1 MNDNNTFK
9 VGIIGFG
16 PKGFYGFERLMAYLN
31 EAKISKT
38 IEVHIFNNTAFLAS
52 GDVYRIDQPVYL
64 IMNYANRNI
73 NSWVLKEP
81 FSMASSTPD
90 FVTWLTAKGHT
101 SAAPGK
107 YAPRALVGSYL
118 SDCYRL
124 VLEQLPKNIKVITHI
139 GKVTD
144 MIKQNENYQVFYT
157 DRKSGEQD
165 VIACNNVLFT
175 TGHHSFKAQK
185 PESVIS
191 NHKIDFIY
199 PTDEKLSPVTPQ
211 SLVAI
216 KGFGLTAID
225 AILALTEGRG
235 GNFKKNDKGVLKYI
249 SSGKEPYKIYP
260 FSRTGLPMVPRN
272 GSPTSEIELQY
283 FSETI
288 VENFKENR
296 PISFNCTLLPLIK
309 KEFYFAFYTALFN
322 SHGHQLYFDQDFT
335 VIENQVKFFH
345 EDFPECPVFNWET
358 IVDPFKDEPVLSS
371 IVIQV
376 YLEFLLEEAKRG
388 EDKSPFMAAVAVWR
402 KISPIFNELYSF
414 GGLDAVSHKE
424 FDTYYFGLFNRL
436 SYGPPVKNLRKIVAL
451 CKAGLLDFSFAK
463 SASFTENEECGSFS
477 LKVENGQETS
487 VDFYINATISRAKGK
502 DFENELYQNLKR
514 NKLIVEYE
522 NKLNTSYKPG
532 CLALNDDGNP
542 INENGQINPDIT
554 FYGTPTEGITFDND
568 TLSRTRNDFATHWAK
583 STTEAI
589 KEKDGRTENYD
600 RTENVL

>member
-1 MNDNNTFK
+1 MENRKTYRI
-9 VGIIGFG
+9 GIIGFG
-16 PKGFYGFERLMAYLN
+16 PKGFYGFERLVAHLN
-31 EAKISKT
+31 QNT
-38 IEVHIFNNTAFLAS
+38 FYQLIEIHIFNTTEYFAA
-52 GDVYRIDQPVYL
+52 GDVYRTDQPEYL

-73 NSWVLKEP
+73 NCWSLEEP
-81 FSMASSTPD
+81 ISNVEETAD
-90 FVTWLTAKGHT
+90 FVSWLKINGYTN
-101 SAAPGK
+101 AAPGD
-107 YAPRALVGSYL
+107 YAPRKVVGDYL
-118 SDCYRL
+118 IHCFKRVVDS
-124 VLEQLPKNIKVITHI
+124 LPKNIKVITHI
-139 GKVTD
+139 GSVVNVEKNEKSYLVMGSYRNMGNEFSVD
-144 MIKQNENYQVFYT
+144 CQN
-157 DRKSGEQD
+157 
-165 VIACNNVLFT
+165 ILFT
-175 TGHHSFKAQK
+175 TGHHSFKSQQTK
-185 PESVIS
+185 II
-191 NHKIDFIY
+191 NNKNRIDFIY
-199 PTDEKLSPVTPQ
+199 PVDEKLSSVTAN
-211 SLVAI
+211 SLVAV

-225 AILALTEGRG
+225 AVLTLTEGRG
-235 GNFKKNDKGVLKYI
+235 GEFKKNDKGVLKYI

-272 GSPTSEIELQY
+272 GSPASEIELQY

-371 IVIQV
+371 VVIQV

-568 TLSRTRNDFATHWAK
+568 TLSRTRNDFATGWAK
-583 STTEAI
+583 QTTAAI
-589 KEKDGRTENYD
+589 LKKDGSIDNYE
-600 RTENVL
+600 REENVL